1 VTKKRLSEIF
11 REQLDSLGKSLASHT
26 RSLDDHFEHQKEF
39 LESREEEIVQSQKQL
54 HASNTPNKDPISIIL
69 TPYLKGDLNL
79 LTVAELKKLC
89 SVNKL
94 KKYSQLLKKDLI
106 QLLRNNQIQAPLL
119 PPKKLVKKMKKT
131 DLEKIVQ
138 IFLEDELQSS

>member
-1 VTKKRLSEIF
+1 MTKKRLSEIF

-39 LESREEEIVQSQKQL
+39 LESREDEIVQSQKQL
-54 HASNTPNKDPISIIL
+54 HASNTPNKDPISLIL
-69 TPYLKGDLNL
+69 NPYLKGDLNL